1 MSEITE
7 GQKKTKWEEMLSL
20 YYGEGIQQFNM
31 MRNLRVNVFKSLND
45 MQRTFI
51 NYLGRRSEMQ
61 RKINEFCESYNRFS
75 SEFPELLENEET
87 KLELQNRID
96 ILSQQLWEQIKARK
110 DESMN
115 ERKNQM
121 EGGWVQ
127 IEMAN
132 LCSYV
137 GKLIE
142 NEFVRF

>member
-121 EGGWVQ
+121 EGGWV
-127 IEMAN
+127 
-132 LCSYV
+132 
-137 GKLIE
+137 
-142 NEFVRF
+142 